1 MNWILIRGLAR
12 ERRHWHHF
20 PDLLQSR
27 MGAEVICLDLPGV
40 GARKDEIAPLMI
52 SSYANDLHEQFK
64 KIKAASSSD
73 WGLIAVSLGGMIGL
87 DWVARFESDFKH
99 LVTINTSAGN
109 LSLPTQRLSFEAI
122 QTIGKLFC
130 CSSVS
135 KRERSILELTTN
147 MIDINQDLVDLW
159 VGFDREN
166 PLKRQTF
173 VRQLIAAATFKV
185 PHNLKI
191 KPLILLGQKDRLTNP
206 ICSKLLAT
214 HLKCSYIAHENAGH
228 DLALDDPK
236 WIVDQI
242 ENFLKTS

>member
-12 ERRHWHHF
+12 ERRHWHQF
-20 PDLLQSR
+20 PELLQNR
-27 MGAEVICLDLPGV
+27 LGGEVICLDLPGV
-40 GARKDEIAPLMI
+40 GARKDETAPLSI
-52 SSYANDLHEQFK
+52 SAYANDLHEQFQ
-64 KIKAASSSD
+64 KIKNATSSN
-73 WGLIAVSLGGMIGL
+73 WGLIAVSLGGMVGL
-87 DWVARFESDFKH
+87 DWVARFENDFKY

-130 CSSVS
+130 SRSVA
-135 KRERSILELTTN
+135 KRERAILELTTN
-147 MIDINQDLVDLW
+147 MIDINQDMVDRW
-159 VGFDREN
+159 VSFDREN

-185 PHNLKI
+185 PPQISI
-191 KPLILLGQKDRLTNP
+191 KPLILLGEKDRLTNP

-214 HLKCSYIAHENAGH
+214 HLSCSYVAHQSAGH

-242 ENFLKTS
+242 ENFLKTN